1 MKRTD
6 AGYLVFDNKGAL
18 VQTPQASS
26 TPAKPD
32 TDVAYRLTRIA
43 EEARTHSVVAPNA
56 VDVADMSTYIGTTAD
71 IAPSLPA
78 ERVEDETAPVA
89 LIVMRGRVA
98 KKTILAVQ
106 DAGMAAAIV
115 CTDDKRNEAY
125 LRMADCRVNLGEKA
139 ADALFA
145 NSYAVLEAARA
156 SKASVV
162 LLGEEACA
170 LAHVDTFLAR
180 AAEAGLRVF
189 RPLGNSVELGWVLCA
204 PDQTDCTH
212 GVWRTCKH
220 CGLKFDSVSL
230 AAGHFVCPSCG
241 EYLRM
246 TSFERIDDLLDA
258 GSFIEWDAALEE
270 TDPLQFPG
278 YLDKLAA
285 QREKSGLEE
294 GVRTGEGCIAGLRCA
309 IGIME
314 STFFMGSMGNV
325 VGEKVTR
332 LFERAT
338 KLHLPVIVFT
348 ASGGARM
355 QEGLVSL
362 MQMAKTSCAIQRHGQ
377 AHLPY
382 ISVLTDP
389 TTGGVT
395 ASFAMDGDI
404 ILAEPHALI
413 GFAGQR
419 VIRDTIRQELPEGFQ
434 TAEFAL
440 EHGLIDA
447 IVERSQLRRTL
458 ANILAL
464 HLATSR
470 EAAGVEHNAGDR
482 DILISYQAVCDNLN
496 NGTAT
501 YNTVTYANLKP
512 EPLSADEMRV
522 WGKLRGALPQALCPG
537 SRQTSASKRIK
548 RAIEQGGF
556 DAEGGSSLEVNGT
569 PAPDAADVVSQGDE
583 NRAWQSVQ
591 LARNVHRPTAVAYIR
606 TMVEGF
612 VELHGDRSFGDDG
625 AIVGG
630 IGWID
635 GRAVTIIGQEKGEN
649 LQERIHRNFGCPQ
662 PEGYRKALRL
672 MRQAEKFKRPVV
684 CLVDTQGAYC
694 GTEAE
699 ERGQGN
705 AIADNLVAMAGL
717 KVPVVTVLLGEGGS
731 GGALALAVANR
742 VAMQEHAVYSVLSPE
757 GFASILWKDRTRA
770 PEAAAVMKMSAQESH
785 ELGIVDDAVS
795 EGPKPAHENPDVA
808 ERNVAAYVQDTLAEL
823 CSLSEQELLDQ
834 RYQRFRKF

>member
-1 MKRTD
+1 MKRTKTGYITFDSEGSFVNSRTDGSGAQPHD
-6 AGYLVFDNKGAL
+6 AA
-18 VQTPQASS
+18 
-26 TPAKPD
+26 
-32 TDVAYRLTRIA
+32 VAYRLTRIA
-43 EEARTHSVVAPNA
+43 VEARAQSAVAPNA
-56 VDVADMSTYIGTTAD
+56 LDAADMSTYVDAAEVVSPVREEAAD
-71 IAPSLPA
+71 
-78 ERVEDETAPVA
+78 APVA
-89 LIVMRGRVA
+89 LVVSRGRAV
-98 KKTILAVQ
+98 KKILLAVQ
-106 DAGMAAAIV
+106 DAGMVAAAAY
-115 CTDDKRNEAY
+115 TEERAGDAY
-125 LRMADCRVNLGEKA
+125 LRAADVRACLPGKGG
-139 ADALFA
+139 DALFA
-145 NSYAVLEAARA
+145 NGYAVLEAARA
-156 SKASVV
+156 CGAAVV
-162 LLGEEACA
+162 LLGEEALA
-170 LAHVDTFLAR
+170 LAEVDTFLAR
-180 AAEAGLRVF
+180 AAADGIRVF
-189 RPLGNSVELGWVLCA
+189 RPLGNSPQFGWVLCA
-204 PDQTDCTH
+204 TDKPANVCGT
-212 GVWRTCKH
+212 WRTCPK
-220 CGLKFDSVSL
+220 CGVKFDSTSL
-230 AAGHFVCPSCG
+230 AASHFACPNCG
-241 EYLRM
+241 GYLRM
-246 TSFERIDDLLDA
+246 TSSERIDDLLDD
-258 GSFIEWDAALEE
+258 GSFIEWDEGLQE
-270 TDPLQFPG
+270 TDPLNFPG

-294 GVRTGEGCIAGLRCA
+294 GVRTGEGCIAGLRLA

-338 KLHLPVIVFT
+338 RLHLPVVIFT

-362 MQMAKTSCAIQRHGQ
+362 MQMAKTSCAIQRHSE

-447 IVERSQLRRTL
+447 IVPRPDLRATL
-458 ANILAL
+458 AHLLAL
-464 HLATSR
+464 HLSTSKQATG
-470 EAAGVEHNAGDR
+470 AAHNAGDR
-482 DILISYQAVCDNLN
+482 DILVSYQAVCDNLQA
-496 NGTAT
+496 GTGT
-501 YNTVTYANLKP
+501 YNTVMYTDLKP
-512 EPLSADEMRV
+512 EPACVAKGSVRDRLYD
-522 WGKLRGALPQALCPG
+522 ALPAGLRADAG
-537 SRQTSASKRIK
+537 RTSASRRVE
-548 RAIEQGGF
+548 RAIAKGGF
-556 DAEGGSSLEVNGT
+556 DAEGGSSLDAG
-569 PAPDAADVVSQGDE
+569 DAALVQEAAPASAE

-591 LARNVHRPTAVAYIR
+591 LARNVHRPTSVAYINA
-606 TMVEGF
+606 MVDGF
-612 VELHGDRSFGDDG
+612 IELHGDRGFADDG
-625 AIVGG
+625 AIIGG
-630 IGWID
+630 VGWIG
-635 GRAVTIIGQEKGEN
+635 GRAVTVIGQEKGAD
-649 LQERIHRNFGCPQ
+649 LKQRIARNFGCPQ

-672 MRQAEKFKRPVV
+672 MRQAEKFRRPIV
-684 CLVDTQGAYC
+684 CLVDTQGAFC

-770 PEAAAVMKMSAQESH
+770 PEAAAVMKMSAHESC
-785 ELGIVDDAVS
+785 ELGIIDDVVS
-795 EGPKPAHENPDVA
+795 EGPRPAHENPEAA
-808 ERNVAAYVQDTLAEL
+808 ERNVSEYVREALDEL
-823 CSLSEQELLDQ
+823 CALSEQELLEQ